1 MTVTAPH
8 PDTGRFYPEFGY
20 YALPGHALDPRTLP
34 EELTTGERLGLG
46 SVWLSER
53 LNTKS
58 VEVCSGVAAA
68 LTTRMGIA
76 SGLMSN
82 MPLRNPLVSAA
93 YASTMSKLT
102 GDRFAL
108 GIGRGVN
115 ALADRTGTPRLTF
128 RLMND
133 YIDVMR
139 RLWRGETVSHDGPAG
154 RFEGLALGA
163 ELETPP
169 PIIAAA
175 MGDQTAR
182 WAGRVCDG
190 VVFNSLWSAKAVA
203 NSAEMVRQGAEEAGR
218 NPAEVRIWTVLVTAC
233 DVPRD
238 VMLATIIRRMNTYL
252 YIPGMFEDLC
262 QVNGWDP
269 APLPK
274 LRAALAEIDTTSA
287 TGVVGDEATTRDHT
301 QLERLAAMYPEEW
314 IAEGNAVGDPEQA
327 LRAVRDRLDAGAD
340 GILFHGTHPADLATL
355 LTAWDRHR
363 TQQQMPSLANPGR
376 AGAAC
381 PGRPGQ
387 AARQGR
393 P

>member
-1 MTVTAPH
+1 MSAIAPH
-8 PDTGRFYPEFGY
+8 AEATRFYPEFGY

-93 YASTMSKLT
+93 YAATMSKLT

-128 RLMND
+128 ALMSD
-133 YIDVMR
+133 YIEVMR
-139 RLWRGETVSHDGPAG
+139 RLWRGETVTHDGPAG
-154 RFEGLALGA
+154 RFDGLAIGA
-163 ELETPP
+163 ELETSPP
-169 PIIAAA
+169 VIAAA

-190 VVFNSLWSAKAVA
+190 VVFNSLWNPQAVA
-203 NSAEMVRQGAEEAGR
+203 HSAGLVRQGAEKAGR
-218 NPAEVRIWTVLVTAC
+218 DPSEVRIWTVLVTAC
-233 DVPRD
+233 DVPRE
-238 VMLATIIRRMNTYL
+238 VMLASIIRRMNTYL

-262 QVNGWDP
+262 AVNDWD
-269 APLPK
+269 ASQLPR
-274 LRAALAEIDTTSA
+274 LRAALAEIDRMPA
-287 TGVVGDEATTRDHT
+287 VGVVGDEATTRDQV
-301 QLERLAAMYPEEW
+301 QLERLAAMYPEQW
-314 IAEGNAVGDPEQA
+314 INEGNAVGTPGQA
-327 LRAVRDRLDAGAD
+327 IRAVTDRLAAGSD
-340 GILFHGTHPADLATL
+340 GILFHGTHPADLTSL
-355 LTAWDRHR
+355 LAAWDRQR
-363 TQQQMPSLANPGR
+363 APQELFANPGR
-376 AGAAC
+376 AG
-381 PGRPGQ
+381 RS
-387 AARQGR
+387 
-393 P
+393 